1 MYCLPEK
8 EKVEGCVD
16 CNEFIVTFN
25 LTVLKTTTR
34 AMVDGRRLLSFWIYV
49 WRNLSNGI
57 WLGEEFF
64 SPWEEFFSSHCVRRI
79 LLRVR
84 RILLSGEKNSSHGE
98 KEKKSSHGEKNSS
111 HMRKN
116 FLTFLTLR
124 FRLKISLTE
133 SGAGWRESFLTR
145 HNKEM
150 FK

>member
-1 MYCLPEK
+1 
-8 EKVEGCVD
+8 
-16 CNEFIVTFN
+16 
-25 LTVLKTTTR
+25 
-34 AMVDGRRLLSFWIYV
+34 
-49 WRNLSNGI
+49 
-57 WLGEEFF
+57 
-64 SPWEEFFSSHCVRRI
+64 VRRI
-79 LLRVR
+79 LLFSLVEKN
-84 RILLSGEKNSSHGE
+84 SSQGEKNSSQGEKNSSHGE
-98 KEKKSSHGEKNSS
+98 KKKKSSHGEKNSS